1 MVNASDD
8 SPTEG
13 APAPRRRHRRVVFRG
28 TERFDADGF
37 LDADESSTDPEA
49 RRERLDKDSDDD
61 RRILN
66 ELPPHWG
73 KFDAEGRR

>member
-1 MVNASDD
+1 M
-8 SPTEG
+8 
-13 APAPRRRHRRVVFRG
+13 VFRG

-37 LDADESSTDPEA
+37 LDGGESSTDPEA
-49 RRERLDKDSDDD
+49 RRERLDKAADDD

>member
-1 MVNASDD
+1 MSDSNQPAQPAS
-8 SPTEG
+8 
-13 APAPRRRHRRVVFRG
+13 RRRKHRRVVFRG
-28 TERFDADGF
+28 TERFDADGLF
-37 LDADESSTDPEA
+37 DDAPTDAEE
-49 RRERLDKDSDDD
+49 RRERLDKAGDDD